1 MRLSKRKKPQNGGDY
16 NMKRAMELRAM
27 DEPGFTEEDVAAAD
41 GHFPSVDPITGMFL
55 KSAKH
60 PTVVKELLE
69 GHLGG
74 DVYKDFD
81 IVRNPDGHFGKD
93 QLQYVPKRK

>member
-16 NMKRAMELRAM
+16 NMKRAMELRA
-27 DEPGFTEEDVAAAD
+27 T
-41 GHFPSVDPITGMFL
+41 VDPITGMFL

-81 IVRNPDGHFGKD
+81 IVRNPDGYFGED